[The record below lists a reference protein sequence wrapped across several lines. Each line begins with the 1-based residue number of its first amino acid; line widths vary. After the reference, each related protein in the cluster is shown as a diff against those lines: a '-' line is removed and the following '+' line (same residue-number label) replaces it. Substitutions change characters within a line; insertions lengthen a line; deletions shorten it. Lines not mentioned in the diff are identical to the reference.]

1 MKARTIAL
9 EIIIGLLVL
18 LWVYAAISKWLEPR
32 FIYQLTSSPLVGY
45 NFGHVLYW
53 ILPTGELIIA
63 CLLLFNR
70 TKRIGL
76 ILSGGLLGI
85 FTTYIIYILAFAPAI
100 PCSCGGIISKFSW
113 TEHLIFNTIYFLL
126 NVAGIFLYKR
136 KPERVIA
143 EMIKEIP
150 NL

>member
-63 CLLLFNR
+63 GLLLFNR
-70 TKRIGL
+70 TKRTGL
-76 ILSGGLLGI
+76 ILSAGLLGI
-85 FTTYIIYILAFAPAI
+85 FTTYIIYILAFAPAV
-100 PCSCGGIISKFSW
+100 PCSCGGVIAKFSW
-113 TEHLIFNTIYFLL
+113 TQHLIFNITYFLL
-126 NVAGIFLYKR
+126 NVVAIFLHRR
-136 KPERVIA
+136 KSEPTI
-143 EMIKEIP
+143 IKMVKEKP
-150 NL
+150 SL